1 MPITDHLPT
10 PDGAPCS
17 MLHAPCAMRHAW
29 FSLSFFSFPLCP
41 PACVFHN
48 HDPRTFDVSHR
59 RNTDAIPTQMAGAL
73 FHESIRKNLPVSQ
86 SRGNSRACPWPPW
99 PHVEGDEL
107 LQRWGVE
114 MSVGAS
120 RCLGAPGQSGEA
132 APLSFLRAWVQLTEL
147 LNSTPNIAQSAD
159 DLLLEP

>member
-1 MPITDHLPT
+1 
-10 PDGAPCS
+10 
-17 MLHAPCAMRHAW
+17 MLG
-29 FSLSFFSFPLCP
+29 FFSLCP
-41 PACVFHN
+41 PAGVFHDHN
-48 HDPRTFDVSHR
+48 PRTLLSH
-59 RNTDAIPTQMAGAL
+59 TDANDKGIY
-73 FHESIRKNLPVSQ
+73 SIRKNLPVSMGQ
-86 SRGNSRACPWPPW
+86 PRLSLTTRGGRRA
-99 PHVEGDEL
+99 

-147 LNSTPNIAQSAD
+147 LNSTPNIAQSAN